1 VPAEIEISCLI
12 NGEPVKAAVR
22 PAERLVDLL
31 RNRLDLKGTKTG
43 CEEGDCGA
51 CTVLVDNVAVNS
63 CLYPAAE
70 VAGRAVTTIEGLRG
84 EGGEMHPAV
93 KAFVD
98 LGAVQCGFCSPG
110 MVLRAWA
117 FVNENPN
124 PTEEQIRRSV
134 EGNICR
140 CTGYVKI
147 LDAIRTL
154 AARISQSPS
163 ATEPEAP

>member
-1 VPAEIEISCLI
+1 MPAELEISCI
-12 NGEPVKAAVR
+12 VNGEPVKAKVQ

-51 CTVLVDNVAVNS
+51 CTVLVDGVAVNS
-63 CLYPAAE
+63 CLYPAVEA
-70 VAGRAVTTIEGLRG
+70 AGRTVTTIEGLQG
-84 EGGEMHPAV
+84 TNGEMHPAV
-93 KAFVD
+93 NAFVEQ
-98 LGAVQCGFCSPG
+98 GAVQCGFCTPG
-110 MVLRAWA
+110 MVLRAYA
-117 FVNENPN
+117 FVRENPN

-147 LDAIRTL
+147 VDAVRRL
-154 AARISQSPS
+154 AK
-163 ATEPEAP
+163 EGVE

>member
-1 VPAEIEISCLI
+1 VSAELEVSCI
-12 NGEPVKAAVR
+12 VNGEPVMATVR

-31 RNRLDLKGTKTG
+31 RERLDLKGTKTG

-51 CTVLVDNVAVNS
+51 CTVLVDGVAVNS

-70 VAGRAVTTIEGLRG
+70 VAGREVTTIEGLTG
-84 EGGEMHPAV
+84 EGGKLHPAV
-93 KAFVD
+93 QAFVD
-98 LGAVQCGFCSPG
+98 LGAVQCGFCTPG
-110 MVLRAWA
+110 MILRAYA
-117 FVNENPN
+117 FVKENPN

-147 LDAIRTL
+147 IDAIKTM
-154 AARISQSPS
+154 I
-163 ATEPEAP
+163 EKGVE

>member
-1 VPAEIEISCLI
+1 MPAELEISCI
-12 NGEPVKAAVR
+12 DNGEPVNAKVQ

-51 CTVLVDNVAVNS
+51 CTMLVDGVAVNS

-70 VAGRAVTTIEGLRG
+70 AAGRTVTTIEGLQG
-84 EGGEMHPAV
+84 TDGEMHTAV
-93 KAFVD
+93 KAFVEQ
-98 LGAVQCGFCSPG
+98 GAVQCGFCTPG
-110 MVLRAWA
+110 MVLRAYA
-117 FVNENPN
+117 FVCENPN

-147 LDAIRTL
+147 VDAVRRL
-154 AARISQSPS
+154 AK
-163 ATEPEAP
+163 EGVE

>member
-1 VPAEIEISCLI
+1 MPAELEISCI
-12 NGEPVKAAVR
+12 VNGEPVKAKVQ

-51 CTVLVDNVAVNS
+51 CTVLVDGVAVNS
-63 CLYPAAE
+63 CLYPAVEA
-70 VAGRAVTTIEGLRG
+70 AGRTVTTIEGLQG
-84 EGGEMHPAV
+84 TNGEMHPAV
-93 KAFVD
+93 NAFVEQ
-98 LGAVQCGFCSPG
+98 GAVQCGFCTPG
-110 MVLRAWA
+110 MVLRAYA
-117 FVNENPN
+117 FVCENPN

-147 LDAIRTL
+147 VDAVRRL
-154 AARISQSPS
+154 AK
-163 ATEPEAP
+163 EGVE

>member
-1 VPAEIEISCLI
+1 MPAELEISCI
-12 NGEPVKAAVR
+12 VNGEPVKAKVQ

-51 CTVLVDNVAVNS
+51 CTVLVDGVAVNS

-70 VAGRAVTTIEGLRG
+70 AAGRTVTTIEGLQG
-84 EGGEMHPAV
+84 TDGEMHPAV
-93 KAFVD
+93 KAFVEQ
-98 LGAVQCGFCSPG
+98 GAVQCGFCTPG
-110 MVLRAWA
+110 MVLRAYA
-117 FVNENPN
+117 FVCENPN

-147 LDAIRTL
+147 VDAVRRL
-154 AARISQSPS
+154 AK
-163 ATEPEAP
+163 EGVE

>member
-1 VPAEIEISCLI
+1 MSAEIEISCVI
-12 NGEPVKAAVR
+12 NGELVKAR
-22 PAERLVDLL
+22 IQPAERLVVLL
-31 RNRLDLKGTKTG
+31 RERLDLKGTKTG

-51 CTVLVDNVAVNS
+51 CTVLVDGVAVNS

-70 VAGRAVTTIEGLRG
+70 AAGRAVTTIEGLQG
-84 EGGEMHPAV
+84 EGGGMHPAV

-98 LGAVQCGFCSPG
+98 LGAVQCGFCTPG
-110 MVLRAWA
+110 MILRAWA
-117 FVNENPN
+117 FVQENPD

-147 LDAIRTL
+147 VDAIRAL
-154 AARISQSPS
+154 AGKGV
-163 ATEPEAP
+163 E

>member
-1 VPAEIEISCLI
+1 VPAELEISCI
-12 NGEPVKAAVR
+12 VNGEPVKAKVQ

-51 CTVLVDNVAVNS
+51 CTVLVDGVAVNS
-63 CLYPAAE
+63 CLYPAVEA
-70 VAGRAVTTIEGLRG
+70 AGRTVTTIEGLQG
-84 EGGEMHPAV
+84 TNGEMHPAV
-93 KAFVD
+93 KAFVEQ
-98 LGAVQCGFCSPG
+98 GAVQCGFCTPG
-110 MVLRAWA
+110 MVLRAYA
-117 FVNENPN
+117 FVCENPN

-147 LDAIRTL
+147 VDAVRRL
-154 AARISQSPS
+154 AK
-163 ATEPEAP
+163 EGVE

>member
-1 VPAEIEISCLI
+1 MPAELEISCI
-12 NGEPVKAAVR
+12 VNGEPVKAKVQ

-51 CTVLVDNVAVNS
+51 CTVLVDGVAVNS

-70 VAGRAVTTIEGLRG
+70 AAGRTVTTIEGLQG
-84 EGGEMHPAV
+84 TNGEMHPAV
-93 KAFVD
+93 KAFVEQ
-98 LGAVQCGFCSPG
+98 GAVQCGFCTPG
-110 MVLRAWA
+110 MVLRAYA
-117 FVNENPN
+117 FVCENPN

-147 LDAIRTL
+147 VDAVRRL
-154 AARISQSPS
+154 AK
-163 ATEPEAP
+163 EGVE